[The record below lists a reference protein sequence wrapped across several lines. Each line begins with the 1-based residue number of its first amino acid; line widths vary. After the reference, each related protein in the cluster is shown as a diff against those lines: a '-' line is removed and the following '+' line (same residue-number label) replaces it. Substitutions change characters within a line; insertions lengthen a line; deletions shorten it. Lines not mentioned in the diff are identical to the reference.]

1 MYLHHIE
8 GDRRVE
14 LGGFV
19 VVTEAGREVI
29 VLMRGPTAIGVYQSD
44 QYYNDS
50 HTRSLLTLGVSL
62 HPLSQKTGLPA

>member
-19 VVTEAGREVI
+19 MVTEAGREVV
-29 VLMRGPTAIGVYQSD
+29 VLMWGPTAIGVNQSG
-44 QYYNDS
+44 QYCTYS
-50 HTRSLLTLGVSL
+50 HRSLLTLGVSL